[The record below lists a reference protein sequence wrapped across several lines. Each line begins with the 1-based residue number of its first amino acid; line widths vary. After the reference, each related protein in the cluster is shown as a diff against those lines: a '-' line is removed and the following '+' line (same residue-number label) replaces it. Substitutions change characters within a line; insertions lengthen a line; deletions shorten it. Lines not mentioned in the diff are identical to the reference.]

1 MVYLALFGLGRVL
14 LGGMWLGTGLLFASA
29 VCAGLLYSN
38 ILRSDWGGG
47 EPQANELRGTAP
59 SRVLH

>member
-1 MVYLALFGLGRVL
+1 
-14 LGGMWLGTGLLFASA
+14 MWLGTGLLFASA